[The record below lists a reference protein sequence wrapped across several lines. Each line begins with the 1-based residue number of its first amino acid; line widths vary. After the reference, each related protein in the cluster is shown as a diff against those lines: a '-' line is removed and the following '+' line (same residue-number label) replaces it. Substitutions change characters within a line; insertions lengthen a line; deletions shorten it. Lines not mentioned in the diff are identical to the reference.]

1 MATIKN
7 IFLVTLLFSFGIELY
22 AERPASDQADEDKF
36 GNKHDWCA
44 EVNYDHTLII
54 VDTTEKFNENQYEL
68 LFIADDIY
76 PENERRSPN
85 NWTLNPIPSF

>member
-1 MATIKN
+1 MAMIKN

-44 EVNYDHTLII
+44 EVNLSLIHI
-54 VDTTEKFNENQYEL
+54 
-68 LFIADDIY
+68 
-76 PENERRSPN
+76 
-85 NWTLNPIPSF
+85 